1 MYRIALTI
9 VLAILQYAP
18 LQRTYWEDLSKNA
31 QNATMSAVI
40 KEGGIVSRFVTRKFV
55 TDDSE
60 QTDSLLNAL
69 VRLPKDA
76 DKKSYYFHLFNK
88 ILRQSDGA
96 TAEMVVEYVRQ
107 MVLSDVDYVMGY
119 ILDHKEYNTI
129 YSEKIAENIYF
140 SGEDLNDSL
149 KMFDSFRLEVM
160 KNYGGDSKRLND
172 FFTAIRKRLVGLW
185 ND

>member
-31 QNATMSAVI
+31 QNATVSAVI
-40 KEGGIVSRFVTRKFV
+40 KEGGIVSHFVTREFV
-55 TDDSE
+55 ADDSE

-140 SGEDLNDSL
+140 SGEDLDDSL
-149 KMFDSFRLEVM
+149 KIFDSFRLEVM

-172 FFTAIRKRLVGLW
+172 FCTAIRNRLVGLW

>member
-9 VLAILQYAP
+9 VLAILQCAP

-40 KEGGIVSRFVTRKFV
+40 KEDGIVAHFVTRKFV

-60 QTDSLLNAL
+60 QTDSLLNTL
-69 VRLPKDA
+69 VRLPKDTN
-76 DKKSYYFHLFNK
+76 KKGYYFHLFNK
-88 ILRQSDGA
+88 ILRQADGA
-96 TAEMVVEYVRQ
+96 TAEMVVEYARQ

-140 SGEDLNDSL
+140 SGEYLDDSL
-149 KMFDSFRLEVM
+149 KIFDSFRIEVRM
-160 KNYGGDSKRLND
+160 NYGGDPKLLND
-172 FFTAIRKRLVGLW
+172 FCTTIRKRLVGLW